1 MSKNDPL
8 LAMLKQYEDNTS
20 SYGKNGSAKEYDLK
34 NYFTTHLADKLK
46 SATKRIRIL
55 PAHDG
60 TSPFV
65 EIHGHKMQVD
75 GEWKT
80 FVCLKHEKDED
91 CPFCEAREALL
102 ASGKEADKELAK
114 KYSARKMYV
123 VKVIDRDNEADG
135 IKFWRFNHDYRKQ
148 GIYDKIYG
156 VLTAIKQNI
165 TDPEKG
171 RDLMVMIAR
180 DQNNRPVVQSISHL
194 DPSPLSDD
202 AEVSAEWLS
211 DTRTW
216 EDVYSVKPYDYLEI
230 IVKGGVPTWDK
241 EAKKYVD
248 KASLSAEQDD
258 DLDKE
263 LSIGTPNVKSNV
275 KTASAPTKATV
286 KVEEV
291 EEVEEDDDDDDD
303 DDDDMPF

>member
-1 MSKNDPL
+1 MSKNDAL
-8 LAMLKQYEDNTS
+8 AAMLKQYENNSS
-20 SYGKNGSAKEYDLK
+20 SYSKNSSAKEYDLK
-34 NYFTTHLADKLK
+34 NYFTTHLPDKQK
-46 SATKRIRIL
+46 TATKRIRVL
-55 PAHDG
+55 PTSDG
-60 TSPFV
+60 STPFK

-102 ASGKEADKELAK
+102 ASGKESDKELAK
-114 KYSARKMYV
+114 KYGAKKMYV
-123 VKVIDRDNEADG
+123 VKIIDRDNEADG
-135 IKFWRFNHDYRKQ
+135 VKFWRFNHDYRKQ

-165 TDPEKG
+165 TDPQTG

-180 DQNNRPVVQSISHL
+180 DQNNRPVVQSISHM

-230 IVKGGVPTWDK
+230 IVKGGIPTWDK
-241 EAKKYVD
+241 EAKKFID
-248 KASLSAEQDD
+248 KASVSSQESD
-258 DLDKE
+258 DLDEE
-263 LSIGTPNVKSNV
+263 LSLGTPNIKSNV
-275 KTASAPTKATV
+275 TAASAPASKAT
-286 KVEEV
+286 KVAVV
-291 EEVEEDDDDDDD
+291 EPDEDDDEKDEEDDL
-303 DDDDMPF
+303 PF

>member
-1 MSKNDPL
+1 MSKQDAL
-8 LAMLKQYEDNTS
+8 AAMLKQYEDNSS
-20 SYGKNGSAKEYDLK
+20 SYSKGSSAKEYDLK
-34 NYFTTHLADKLK
+34 NYFTTHLSDKQK
-46 SATKRIRIL
+46 TATKRIRVL
-55 PAHDG
+55 PTSDG
-60 TSPFV
+60 STPFK

-102 ASGKEADKELAK
+102 ASGKETDKELAK
-114 KYSARKMYV
+114 KYSAKKMYV
-123 VKVIDRDNEADG
+123 VKIIDRDNEADG
-135 IKFWRFNHDYRKQ
+135 VKFWRFNHDYRKQ

-165 TDPEKG
+165 TDPQIG

-180 DQNNRPVVQSISHL
+180 DQNNRPVVQSISHM

-202 AEVSAEWLS
+202 AEVSAEWVS
-211 DTRTW
+211 DSRTW

-241 EAKKYVD
+241 EAKKFVD
-248 KASLSAEQDD
+248 KASLSTQESD
-258 DLDKE
+258 DLDEE
-263 LSIGTPNVKSNV
+263 LSLGTPNVKTNV
-275 KTASAPTKATV
+275 KAASKPAPTKV
-286 KVEEV
+286 EVVEEETQ
-291 EEVEEDDDDDDD
+291 EEENDDDDL
-303 DDDDMPF
+303 PF